1 MGNEIEKYKSE
12 VMLLDTLISNKN
24 SQIEILRWRDT
35 VRTNQLAEANFKV
48 MNVEKANKSL
58 KRTILVYKVAAIL
71 SILVAVYTII

>member
-12 VMLLDTLISNKN
+12 VMLLDSLISNKN

-35 VRTNQLAEANFKV
+35 VRTNQLAEANFKL
-48 MNVEKANKSL
+48 MNVEKENKSL

>member
-12 VMLLDTLISNKN
+12 VMLQDSLILNKN
-24 SQIEILRWRDT
+24 SQIEVLRWRDT
-35 VRTNQLAEANFKV
+35 VRTNQLSEANFKL

-58 KRTILVYKVAAIL
+58 KRTVLAYKVAAIL